1 MWLANQHSP
10 STLAG
15 PLGLELPW
23 VDWVGLG
30 LLVAFGLLGAWRGL
44 WWQLFRVL
52 AVAVCLGLARAL
64 SPLAAGKLLGHMPKL
79 NPSVVELFGF
89 LLIFVVALKLASL
102 LGKFGANA
110 LKSMQLR
117 PLDRLAGLLLGLLT
131 GLAVHS
137 AGVVG
142 LRSFGPTVWAEES
155 LTGSRSAL
163 LADRV
168 VTDIER
174 LWAHWP
180 HLLERL
186 RQALPEPVESGA
198 TPGADGPAPSPKP
211 HTHHTPREV
220 R

>member
-15 PLGLELPW
+15 PFGLELPW
-23 VDWVGLG
+23 VDWVGLA
-30 LLVAFGLLGAWRGL
+30 LLLAFGLLGAWRGL

-52 AVAVCLGLARAL
+52 AVAVCLGLARAF
-64 SPLAAGKLLGHMPKL
+64 SPLAAGKLLGLAPKL
-79 NPSVVELFGF
+79 NPGVVELFSF
-89 LLIFVVALKLASL
+89 LLIFVLALKLASL
-102 LGKFGANA
+102 LGKLGANA
-110 LKSMQLR
+110 LKAMQLR

-142 LRSFGPTVWAEES
+142 LRSLGPTVWAQES
-155 LTGSRSAL
+155 LSGSRSEL

-186 RQALPEPVESGA
+186 RKALPEPVEGETAPGTHGHAA
-198 TPGADGPAPSPKP
+198 TQPAPV
-211 HTHHTPREV
+211 HHAPQGV